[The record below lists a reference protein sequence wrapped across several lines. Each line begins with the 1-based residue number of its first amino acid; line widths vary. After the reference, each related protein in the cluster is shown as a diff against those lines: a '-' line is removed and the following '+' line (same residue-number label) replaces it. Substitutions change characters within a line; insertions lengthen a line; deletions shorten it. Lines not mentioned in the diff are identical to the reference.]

1 MTKTEFEATV
11 EFDDGSTA
19 KLEMAADKS
28 WDSFLNYF
36 GDVQH
41 VYCVTYSQS
50 PAFIYKMFQ
59 NRDLAVDS
67 LEVIVGDNQHD
78 DYRRSLKNTNNAKK
92 IAAQLESLRRDGD
105 LLIHTVDSA
114 RVLLHTKLYILE
126 NQDGSRTLIC
136 GSANLS
142 KQAWQGSK
150 QTNVNMAWRTEGN
163 TPVDEW
169 FERLYAFH
177 KDYATPFMEDLTEEI
192 DDAETTEEEGKI
204 YDIWLGGDE
213 FSDDPVA
220 ELNARLDEAVDD
232 DQVNMYNVVTDAEE
246 AEKAVVAAED
256 TDTDPTEISPDKRVR
271 LSPQGLEDAISNLD
285 DTLSAN
291 NIRINDGEIV
301 ATPAGIAR
309 YKETFT
315 GYPDLNVDT
324 DENTVG
330 LRVDDSVLE
339 LTASLPDDPQE
350 VADALD
356 LIEQYVETVGE
367 FGETRTTEET
377 RAHFYEGVIYFCW
390 APFANYCAHHYAEY
404 ESAEL
409 DKDLPFLFLHGNNDS
424 GKGMFLR
431 FGARLISNGYVQEV
445 TTGDDFIKD
454 NIERARASDTV
465 FPYIVDDVAKSKVDR
480 DIIKS
485 YWEGKWDGSI
495 QMPTFIFSSNDSTKP
510 KSELKTRMK
519 TLDFNVNFS
528 ELEKDEREAAAQIA
542 RQADS
547 CNLFPWFA
555 HLFLQRDISLPDQS
569 DRLADAREVFA
580 ELYAYAEKEP
590 PEYVPLEKPAE
601 QEHDP
606 GRRKWTSALSDRLCE
621 LDFKDDGRVI
631 ADFSANLDQQQCW
644 EFQKATPAHI
654 RASIYGPAVQFES
667 ANRFKNWIDDPSIIE
682 DARGDTETATNN
694 TGVLSRVTRFVR
706 D

>member
-1 MTKTEFEATV
+1 
-11 EFDDGSTA
+11 
-19 KLEMAADKS
+19 
-28 WDSFLNYF
+28 
-36 GDVQH
+36 
-41 VYCVTYSQS
+41 
-50 PAFIYKMFQ
+50 MFQ
-59 NRDLAVDS
+59 NQDLAVDS

-92 IAAQLESLRRDGD
+92 IAAQLESLRQDGD

-114 RVLLHTKLYILE
+114 RVLLHTKLYIVE

-150 QTNVNMAWRTEGN
+150 QTNVNIAWRTDGD

-192 DDAETTEEEGKI
+192 EDAETAEEEAKI

-213 FSDDPVA
+213 FSDDPIA

-232 DQVNMYNVVTDAEE
+232 DQVNTYNVVTDAEE
-246 AEKAVVAAED
+246 AEKAVFAAED
-256 TDTDPTEISPDKRVR
+256 TDTDPTEISPEKRVR

-315 GYPDLNVDT
+315 GYPDLNVDR
-324 DENTVG
+324 DEKKNVG

-339 LTASLPDDPQE
+339 LTAPLPDDPQE

-356 LIEQYVETVGE
+356 LVEQYIETVGE
-367 FGETRTTEET
+367 FGETRTPKET
-377 RAHFYEGVIYFCW
+377 RAHFHEGIIYFCW

-409 DKDLPFLFLHGNNDS
+409 DKDLPFLFLHGDNDS

-431 FGARLISNGYVQEV
+431 FGTRLISNGYVQEV
-445 TTGDDFIKD
+445 TTGDDFVKN

-465 FPYIVDDVAKSKVDR
+465 FPYIVDDVAKSKIDR

-485 YWEGKWDGSI
+485 YWEGSG
-495 QMPTFIFSSNDSTKP
+495 
-510 KSELKTRMK
+510 
-519 TLDFNVNFS
+519 
-528 ELEKDEREAAAQIA
+528 
-542 RQADS
+542 
-547 CNLFPWFA
+547 
-555 HLFLQRDISLPDQS
+555 
-569 DRLADAREVFA
+569 
-580 ELYAYAEKEP
+580 
-590 PEYVPLEKPAE
+590 
-601 QEHDP
+601 
-606 GRRKWTSALSDRLCE
+606 
-621 LDFKDDGRVI
+621 
-631 ADFSANLDQQQCW
+631 
-644 EFQKATPAHI
+644 
-654 RASIYGPAVQFES
+654 
-667 ANRFKNWIDDPSIIE
+667 
-682 DARGDTETATNN
+682 
-694 TGVLSRVTRFVR
+694 TGLSRCRRLSSPRTTPRSRNPNSVLG
-706 D
+706 

>member
-11 EFDDGSTA
+11 EFENGSTA
-19 KLEMAADKS
+19 DLEMAADKS

-36 GDVQH
+36 GDAQH

-59 NRDLAVDS
+59 NQDLAVDS

-92 IAAQLESLRRDGD
+92 IAAQLESLRQDGD

-114 RVLLHTKLYILE
+114 RVLLHTKLYIVE

-150 QTNVNMAWRTEGN
+150 QTNVNIAWRTDGD
-163 TPVDEW
+163 TPVDDW
-169 FERLYAFH
+169 FERLYAVH
-177 KDYATPFMEDLTEEI
+177 KDYASPFMEDLTEEI
-192 DDAETTEEEGKI
+192 EEAETADEEAKI

-213 FSDDPVA
+213 FSDDPIA
-220 ELNARLDEAVDD
+220 ELNARLDEAVDE
-232 DQVNMYNVVTDAEE
+232 DQVNTYNVVTESEE
-246 AEKAVVAAED
+246 AENAVIAAED
-256 TDTDPTEISPDKRVR
+256 TDTDPTEIRPDKRVR
-271 LSPQGLEDAISNLD
+271 LSPQGLEGAISTLD

-291 NIRINDGEIV
+291 NIRINDAEIV

-315 GYPDLNVDT
+315 GYPDLNIDKK
-324 DENTVG
+324 EKTVG
-330 LRVDDSVLE
+330 LRVDDAVLE
-339 LTASLPDDPQE
+339 LTSPLPDDPSE
-350 VADALD
+350 VADALN
-356 LIEQYVETVGE
+356 LIEEYIETVGE
-367 FGETRTTEET
+367 FGETRTTKET
-377 RAHFYEGVIYFCW
+377 RAHFYEGIMYFCW

-409 DKDLPFLFLHGNNDS
+409 DKDLPFLFLHGDNDS

-431 FGARLISNGYVQEV
+431 FGARLISNGYVQDV
-445 TTGDDFIKD
+445 TTGDDFVKD
-454 NIERARASDTV
+454 NIERAQASDTV
-465 FPYIVDDVAKSKVDR
+465 FPYIVDDVAKSKIDR

-485 YWEGKWDGSI
+485 YWEGKWDGSV

-510 KSELKTRMK
+510 KSELRTRMK

-528 ELEKDEREAAAQIA
+528 ELEEDEREAAAKIA
-542 RQADS
+542 GQADS

-555 HLFLQRDISLPDQS
+555 HLFLQRDITLPDQA
-569 DRLADAREVFA
+569 DRLADARDVFA
-580 ELYAYAEKEP
+580 ELYAFAEKEP

-601 QEHDP
+601 KEHDP
-606 GRRKWTSALSDRLCE
+606 GRRKWISALSDGLCE
-621 LDFKDDGRVI
+621 LEFKDDGRVI
-631 ADFSANLDQQQCW
+631 GDFSAHLDKQNCW

-654 RASIYGPAVQFES
+654 RANIRGAEVWFES
-667 ANRFKNWIDDPSIIE
+667 ADRFRGWIDDPSVID
-682 DARGDTETATNN
+682 DAQRESQRAADDRS
-694 TGVLSRVTRFVR
+694 VLSRVTQLVR
-706 D
+706 G

>member
-19 KLEMAADKS
+19 ELEMAADKS

-36 GDVQH
+36 GDAQH

-92 IAAQLESLRRDGD
+92 IAAQLESLRQDGD

-114 RVLLHTKLYILE
+114 RVLLHTKLYIVE

-150 QTNVNMAWRTEGN
+150 QTNVNMAWRTDGD

-192 DDAETTEEEGKI
+192 EDADTAEEEAKI

-232 DQVNMYNVVTDAEE
+232 DQVNTYNVVTDAEE
-246 AEKAVVAAED
+246 AEKAVFAAED

-315 GYPDLNVDT
+315 GYPDLNVDKE
-324 DENTVG
+324 ENTVG

-339 LTASLPDDPQE
+339 LTAPLPDDPQE

-367 FGETRTTEET
+367 FGETRTEKET

-390 APFANYCAHHYAEY
+390 APFANYCAHHYAKY

-409 DKDLPFLFLHGNNDS
+409 DKDLPFLFLHGDNDS

-431 FGARLISNGYVQEV
+431 FGTRLISNGYVQEV
-445 TTGDDFIKD
+445 TTGDDFVKN

-465 FPYIVDDVAKSKVDR
+465 FPYLVDDVAMS
-480 DIIKS
+480 
-485 YWEGKWDGSI
+485 
-495 QMPTFIFSSNDSTKP
+495 
-510 KSELKTRMK
+510 
-519 TLDFNVNFS
+519 
-528 ELEKDEREAAAQIA
+528 
-542 RQADS
+542 
-547 CNLFPWFA
+547 
-555 HLFLQRDISLPDQS
+555 
-569 DRLADAREVFA
+569 
-580 ELYAYAEKEP
+580 
-590 PEYVPLEKPAE
+590 
-601 QEHDP
+601 
-606 GRRKWTSALSDRLCE
+606 
-621 LDFKDDGRVI
+621 
-631 ADFSANLDQQQCW
+631 
-644 EFQKATPAHI
+644 
-654 RASIYGPAVQFES
+654 
-667 ANRFKNWIDDPSIIE
+667 
-682 DARGDTETATNN
+682 
-694 TGVLSRVTRFVR
+694 
-706 D
+706 

>member
-1 MTKTEFEATV
+1 MTKTEFQATV
-11 EFDDGSTA
+11 EFDDGSSA
-19 KLEMAADKS
+19 ELEMAADKS
-28 WDSFLNYF
+28 WKSFLNYF
-36 GDVQH
+36 GEAKH

-59 NRDLAVDS
+59 NKDLSVES

-78 DYRRSLKNTNNAKK
+78 DYRRSLKNTSNATK
-92 IAAQLESLRRDGD
+92 IAAQLESRRRNDD

-150 QTNVNMAWRTEGN
+150 QTNVNIAWRTNGD
-163 TPVDEW
+163 TPVDDW

-177 KDYATPFMEDLTEEI
+177 KEYSTPFMQDLTEEI
-192 DDAETTEEEGKI
+192 SNAETPEEEAKV

-213 FSDDPVA
+213 FSDDPIA
-220 ELNARLDEAVDD
+220 ELNTRLDEAVDE
-232 DQVNMYNVVTDAEE
+232 DQVNTYNVITDAEE
-246 AEKAVVAAED
+246 ADNAVTAAED
-256 TDTDPTEISPDKRVR
+256 TDTDPTEIGPDRRVR
-271 LSPQGLEDAISNLD
+271 LSPQGLEEAISAVD
-285 DTLSAN
+285 ETLSAN

-315 GYPDLNVDT
+315 GYPDLNVDKS
-324 DENTVG
+324 EKTVG
-330 LRVDDSVLE
+330 LRVDNAELE
-339 LTASLPDDPQE
+339 LTAPLPEDPDKVGE
-350 VADALD
+350 ALD
-356 LIEQYVETVGE
+356 LIERYVETVGE
-367 FGETRTTEET
+367 FGETRTTKET

-409 DKDLPFLFLHGNNDS
+409 DKDLPFLFLHGDNDS

-445 TTGDDFIKD
+445 MTGDEFIKD

-465 FPYIVDDVAKSKVDR
+465 FPYIVDDVAKQKIDR

-485 YWEGKWDGSI
+485 YWEGKWDGSV

-510 KSELKTRMK
+510 KSELRTRMK

-528 ELEKDEREAAAQIA
+528 ELKKDEREEAAQIA
-542 RQADS
+542 GQADS

-569 DRLADAREVFA
+569 DRLADARDVFA
-580 ELYAYAEKEP
+580 ELYAYADKEP

-606 GRRKWTSALSDRLCE
+606 GRRKWISALSDGLCK
-621 LDFKDDGRVI
+621 LDFKDDGRVV
-631 ADFSANLDQQQCW
+631 ADFSDHLDQQNCW
-644 EFQKATPAHI
+644 EFQKATPAHV
-654 RASIYGPAVQFES
+654 RAGIYGAAVQFES
-667 ANRFKNWIDDPSIIE
+667 ANRFEDWIDEPGIIE
-682 DARGDTETATNN
+682 EARRESN
-694 TGVLSRVTRFVR
+694 TSAGSSGVLSKVTSIVR
-706 D
+706 S